1 MFRIQIMLG
10 KTRQTYRY
18 LDSVHGALIN
28 GLTAT
33 GISFDKLAGM
43 NSDPWTFACKGY
55 ARPNGEMTLKSI
67 LVSTAS
73 PTIAEAM
80 KKLNPSHLVKVSA
93 NGDMI
98 DLRESRVAVER
109 RGLVP
114 GQDEV
119 CVAFA
124 SRFAL
129 PLPKNG
135 ARVKTAFC
143 RTPSDTNFSDAIKSS
158 LDRRARRELDIQVS
172 IDRLTLMTE
181 GTPRFISLRKAGT
194 RRIMIPA
201 FNMPITLRG
210 KPEDVAFAFHSGMG
224 AKANQ
229 GFGCPIIQG

>member
-1 MFRIQIMLG
+1 MFRIQIILD
-10 KTRQTYRY
+10 KTPQTYRY
-18 LDSVHGALIN
+18 LDSVHDALIN

-33 GISFDKLAGM
+33 GIPFEKLAGM
-43 NSDPWTFACKGY
+43 NSDPWTFACKGF
-55 ARPNGEMTLKSI
+55 ARANGEMTLKSI

-73 PTIAEAM
+73 PEIAEAM
-80 KKLNPSHLVKVSA
+80 KKLNPAHLVKVSS
-93 NGDMI
+93 NGDVI
-98 DLRESRVAVER
+98 DMRKSRIFVEQ
-109 RGLVP
+109 RGPVP

-129 PLPKNG
+129 ILPKKG

-158 LDRRARRELDIQVS
+158 LDRRARRELDIQVG

-194 RRIMIPA
+194 KRIMIPA

-210 KPEDVAFAFHSGMG
+210 KPEDVAFAFYAGMG